1 MNFVWRDEYLLT
13 DLITVSRVS
22 DALGVDW
29 TDLVEESKRRAPNG
43 SLDASYSIRR
53 RWKAINIL
61 ARIGVSEKYA
71 GEELYSQVEKDIAA
85 SAAED
90 KEKGTFIWRREP
102 YSSRFNAN

>member
-1 MNFVWRDEYLLT
+1 MREIRDCCLHDEYLLT

-29 TDLVEESKRRAPNG
+29 TDLVEESKRKAPC
-43 SLDASYSIRR
+43 LVDASYSIRR

-71 GEELYSQVEKDIAA
+71 GKELYSEVEKDVITLA
-85 SAAED
+85 
-90 KEKGTFIWRREP
+90 KGECVDERKL
-102 YSSRFNAN
+102 NL